1 MDRKKELLI
10 RAYFVLLCFV
20 LYALLIAFRV
30 VNISVVEG
38 EKWREKGG
46 HNVKWMQVE
55 AERGN
60 IYDKNGNL
68 LATSLPFFE
77 IRMDLLVPRKD
88 LFNKDIDSL
97 SLCLANFFPKGKS
110 AAEWKS
116 ELVNKRRAGQNKE
129 PGSRYHFIAKNLS
142 YDQVQTLRKYPIFR
156 EGRARGGFI
165 VEKESR
171 RQKPF
176 KELASR
182 TIGKYSKKKGNK
194 GLEKNFDT
202 ALRGESEQKLMKKIP
217 PGFWVPVYEPS
228 EIDNAKG
235 DDIVTTLDVHFQ
247 DIVHEELLG
256 TLEKYSAEKGC
267 AILMEVSTGAIR
279 AVSNLERLKSGKYV
293 ERWNHAIATSSEP
306 GSTLKLASA
315 LALLESKYADL
326 HTKVDLQGGK
336 KKFFDIWMHDSEPHG
351 KREVTF
357 KDAFILSSNVGIAT
371 LTARAFNRKDR
382 REDFVNYYRKFGL
395 TDKTDISI
403 VGEPAPLIKDPV
415 KDKHNWYATTIPWM
429 SHGYEM
435 MMTPLQILS
444 FYNTVANK
452 GKRMKPYL
460 VTDIL
465 RNGSEYKSFKPTT
478 VIESIAS
485 ESSIDKV
492 HQMLVETVTRGTG
505 KRVSSTKVEIAGK
518 TGTTKVE
525 YGKDKDSKKYNAS
538 FAGYF
543 PASAPKYSLIVIV
556 YKPKE
561 SYYGGVVAGP
571 AFKRIAERVAAKE
584 VDIQEFA
591 DIDHIAGLGYQPENV
606 AGYSKDF
613 QELMQ
618 YLNLGFT
625 KRTKSRWVN
634 IDSEQDNIVIRN
646 EKIKKTE
653 VPDVRGMGL
662 RDAVYV
668 LENLGMQVQVKGY
681 GIVHNQSIKPGIKN
695 KGQEIELFLH

>member
-10 RAYFVLLCFV
+10 RAYFVLFCFV
-20 LYALLIAFRV
+20 LYAFLIAFRV

-38 EKWREKGG
+38 EKWRKKGG
-46 HNVKWMQVE
+46 QNVKWMQVE

-60 IYDKNGNL
+60 IFDRNGNL

-88 LFNKDIDSL
+88 VFINGIDSL
-97 SLCLANFFPKGKS
+97 SIRLANFFPKGKS
-110 AAEWKS
+110 ASAWKS
-116 ELVNKRRAGQNKE
+116 ELVNKRKDGLNDK

-156 EGRARGGFI
+156 EGRSGGGFI

-176 KELASR
+176 KEMAAR
-182 TIGKYSKKKGNK
+182 TIGVYDDKKGNK
-194 GLEKNFDT
+194 GLEKNFDKF
-202 ALRGESEQKLMKKIP
+202 LRGDSEQKLMKKIP

-247 DIVHEELLG
+247 DIVHEELLKR
-256 TLEKYSAEKGC
+256 LNDFSAEKGC

-279 AVSNLERLKSGKYV
+279 AISNLERLKSGDYV

-315 LALLESKYADL
+315 LALLESNYADL

-357 KDAFILSSNVGIAT
+357 KDAFILSSNVGMAT
-371 LTARAFNRKDR
+371 LTARAFNKKDR
-382 REDFVNYYRKFGL
+382 REDFVNYYRKFGV
-395 TDKTDISI
+395 TDKTGISI
-403 VGEPAPLIKDPV
+403 VGEPTPLVKDPI

-435 MMTPLQILS
+435 MMTPLQILA

-452 GKRMKPYL
+452 GRRMQPYL
-460 VTDIL
+460 VSEVL
-465 RNGSEYKSFKPTT
+465 RSGSEYKLFKPKTI
-478 VIESIAS
+478 IESIAS
-485 ESSIDKV
+485 SSSIDKV

-505 KRVSSTKVEIAGK
+505 KQVRSSKVEIAGK
-518 TGTTKVE
+518 TGTTKVG

-543 PASAPKYSLIVIV
+543 PANKPKYSLIVIV
-556 YKPKE
+556 YKPKGA
-561 SYYGGVVAGP
+561 YYGGVVAGP

-584 VDIQEFA
+584 IDIQEFA
-591 DIDHIAGLGYQPENV
+591 DLDHIAGMGYQPKNV
-606 AGYSKDF
+606 SGYSRDF
-613 QELMQ
+613 QELMA
-618 YLNLGFT
+618 YLQLGFK
-625 KRTKSRWVN
+625 KRTKSKWVN
-634 IDSEQDNIVIRN
+634 IDSEQDDIVMKN
-646 EKIKKTE
+646 EKIKKSE

-662 RDAVYV
+662 RDAIYV
-668 LENLGMQVQVKGY
+668 LENLGLQVQVNGY

-695 KGQEIELFLH
+695 KGQEIEIFLH

>member
-10 RAYFVLLCFV
+10 RAYFVLFCFV

-30 VNISVVEG
+30 INISVVEG
-38 EKWREKGG
+38 EKWRKKG
-46 HNVKWMQVE
+46 V
-55 AERGN
+55 
-60 IYDKNGNL
+60 
-68 LATSLPFFE
+68 ATSLPFFE

-88 LFNKDIDSL
+88 VFNNGIDSL
-97 SLCLANFFPKGKS
+97 AIRLAKFFPNGKS
-110 AAEWKS
+110 ASSWKS
-116 ELVNKRRAGQNKE
+116 ELVNKRLDGQNGK

-156 EGRARGGFI
+156 EGRSGGGFI

-176 KELASR
+176 KSLASR
-182 TIGKYSKKKGNK
+182 TIGLHDDKKGNK
-194 GLEKNFDT
+194 GLEKNFDKV
-202 ALRGESEQKLMKKIP
+202 LRGKSEQKLMKKIP

-228 EIDNAKG
+228 EIDISKG

-256 TLEKYSAEKGC
+256 SLEEFSAEKGC

-279 AVSNLERLKSGKYV
+279 AITNLERLKSGKYA
-293 ERWNHAIATSSEP
+293 ERWNHAVATSSEP
-306 GSTLKLASA
+306 GSTMKLASA
-315 LALLESKYADL
+315 LALLESNYADL
-326 HTKVDLQGGK
+326 HSKVDLQGGR
-336 KKFFDIWMHDSEPHG
+336 KKFFDIWMNDSEPHG

-371 LTARAFNRKDR
+371 LTARAFNKKDR
-382 REDFVNYYRKFGL
+382 REDFVNYYRKFGI
-395 TDKTDISI
+395 TNKTDVSI
-403 VGEPAPLIKDPV
+403 VGEPAPLVKDPI

-429 SHGYEM
+429 SHGYEL

-444 FYNTVANK
+444 FYNAVANK

-460 VTDIL
+460 VSDVL
-465 RNGSEYKSFKPTT
+465 KNGSTYKNYKPKT
-478 VIESIAS
+478 VVESIAS
-485 ESSIDKV
+485 KQSIDKV

-505 KRVSSTKVEIAGK
+505 KKVSSTKVEIAGK
-518 TGTTKVE
+518 TGTTKVG

-543 PASAPKYSLIVIV
+543 PASNPKYSLIVIV
-556 YKPKE
+556 YKPKK

-584 VDIQEFA
+584 IDIQEFA
-591 DIDHIAGLGYQPENV
+591 DIDHIAGLGYQPRNV

-613 QELMQ
+613 QDLMK

-625 KRTKSRWVN
+625 KRTKSKWVN

-646 EKIKKTE
+646 ERIKKSR

-695 KGQEIELFLH
+695 QGQEIEIFLH